1 MLKKDFL
8 LFLHADWK
16 VNFEQLNT
24 ELRAGG
30 EARVAKLEHIRKA
43 AAWMEH
49 YAEILR
55 RQYGVEP

>member
-16 VNFEQLNT
+16 INFEQLSA
-24 ELRAGG
+24 ELRADG
-30 EARVAKLEHIRKA
+30 EGRGAKLVRIRKA
-43 AAWMEH
+43 ADWMEH